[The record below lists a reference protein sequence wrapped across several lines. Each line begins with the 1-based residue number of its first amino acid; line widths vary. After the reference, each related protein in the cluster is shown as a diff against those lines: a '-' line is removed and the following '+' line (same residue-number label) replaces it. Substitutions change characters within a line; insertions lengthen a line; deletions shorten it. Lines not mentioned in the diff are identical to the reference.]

1 MDNSPNSTNF
11 LPAKLL
17 HYTVVHYKS
26 SPYHPSSNG
35 LVENMVKNVKNLKK
49 DLPDSK
55 VIISQSMSTLLSA
68 YQNIPHTVTNKIPAD
83 LILIPAPQTRLSLTS
98 PNVFKK

>member
-1 MDNSPNSTNF
+1 MDDSPNSTNF

-35 LVENMVKNVKNLKK
+35 LAENMVKNVKNHLKK

-55 VIISQSMSTLLSA
+55 VNISQ
-68 YQNIPHTVTNKIPAD
+68 YVHT
-83 LILIPAPQTRLSLTS
+83 PQCISKHPPYS
-98 PNVFKK
+98 Y